1 MAEINV
7 QELKVIVTANIR
19 QFEYEMDMAI
29 EKVNKFKKA
38 LKLSLWQL
46 IKLRIMKVM
55 LPKPKITIQELI
67 DNERNIQ

>member
-1 MAEINV
+1 MAEINI

-46 IKLRIMKVM
+46 IKLRIMKVF

-67 DNERNIQ
+67 DNERNK